1 MKKITNTVFLSFIFL
16 FFISVSGFSQKTFHD
31 FKVKDIQG
39 KDFDMSSLKGKKVM
53 VVNVAS
59 KCGLTPQYQ
68 ELQALYDTYKN
79 TNFIIIAFP
88 ANNFRN
94 QEPGSNKDIKD
105 FCSHNYG
112 VTFPLMDKISVEGKD
127 QAPIYKWLTNKSQN
141 GKLDQEVTWNFQ
153 KYLIDEKGNLVDVLM
168 PKENPNSEKVIN
180 WIKGI

>member
-1 MKKITNTVFLSFIFL
+1 MKKITNAVFLSFIFL

-105 FCSHNYG
+105 FCSQNYG
-112 VTFPLMDKISVEGKD
+112 VTFPLMDKISVAGKD
-127 QAPIYKWLTNKSQN
+127 QAPIYKWLTKKSQN

-180 WIKGI
+180 WIKGK